1 MKSNKL
7 KIILIITSTLLAI
20 SISIIVFLYI
30 FRPYN
35 IILID
40 KDITME
46 VNTPYNEPGYIVTKL
61 NNKPFHL
68 EVINNID
75 NTKIGE
81 YEITYKI
88 GNYKK
93 IRKVNVV
100 DTTKPVITIL
110 KDNPMYICPDGKI
123 KDYGA
128 TASDNYDK
136 DLTNK
141 IKTTV
146 KEDEIIY
153 EVSDSSENKT
163 TLSRKIIRKDITKP
177 VIKLDKNI
185 TIKKGSTFK
194 DVYTAN
200 DNCDGN
206 ITDKVIKTGNVN
218 TNKVGTYEITYK
230 VKDKSNNEV
239 SITRKV
245 KVIDNTIK
253 GKGKTIYLTFD
264 DGPSIENTPDILDIL
279 KKHNIKATFFVINHN
294 KNTDYLL
301 KREYDEGHAIGYHSY
316 THNYSK
322 IYKTDTAYFE
332 DLNKIKNKVKNVI
345 GIETNLIRFPGGSS
359 NTISKSYNKGI
370 MTRLTK
376 SVTEK
381 GYIYF
386 DWNVGSSDTTL
397 KDSKKICNQ
406 VTKSLI
412 YKENVV
418 LMHDSSDKIYN
429 SEALSCI
436 IKYGMENGYE
446 FSKLDN
452 NSNTAHHY
460 VNN

>member
-1 MKSNKL
+1 MKNNNL
-7 KIILIITSTLLAI
+7 KIVLIIISILLAI

-35 IILID
+35 IVLID

-46 VNTPYNEPGYIVTKL
+46 VNTKYNEPGYTVTKL
-61 NNKPFHL
+61 NNKPFHM
-68 EVINNID
+68 EIINNV
-75 NTKIGE
+75 NSNKIGE
-81 YEITYKI
+81 YEIVYKI
-88 GNYKK
+88 GNIKK
-93 IRKVNVV
+93 VRKVSVV
-100 DTTKPVITIL
+100 DTTKPVITI
-110 KDNPMYICPDGKI
+110 KGDNPLYVCPNDKV

-128 TASDNYDK
+128 KAVDNYDK
-136 DLTNK
+136 DLTDK
-141 IKTTV
+141 IKTSI
-146 KEDEIIY
+146 KDDEIIY
-153 EVSDSSENKT
+153 EVVDSSGNKA
-163 TLSRKIIRKDITKP
+163 TLSRKIIKKDVTKP
-177 VIKLDKNI
+177 TFKLDKNI
-185 TIKKGSTFK
+185 TIKKGSSFK
-194 DVYTAN
+194 DVYSAN
-200 DNCDGN
+200 DNCDGDVTN
-206 ITDKVIKTGNVN
+206 KVIKTGSVD
-218 TNKVGTYEITYK
+218 TNRVGSYEITYK
-230 VKDKSNNEV
+230 VKDKSNNEA
-239 SITRKV
+239 IIKRKV
-245 KVIDNTIK
+245 NVIDNSIK
-253 GKGKTIYLTFD
+253 GKNKIIYLTFD
-264 DGPSIENTPDILDIL
+264 DGPSIKNTPEILDIL

-316 THNYSK
+316 THDYAK
-322 IYKTDTAYFE
+322 IYKSETAFYDDF
-332 DLNKIKNKVKNVI
+332 NKIKNKVYNVL
-345 GIETNLIRFPGGSS
+345 GVYSNLIRFPGGSS

>member
-194 DVYTAN
+194 DTYTAN
-200 DNCDGN
+200 DNCDGDV
-206 ITDKVIKTGNVN
+206 TSKVIKTGSVD
-218 TNKVGTYEITYK
+218 TNRVGSYEITYK
-230 VKDKSNNEV
+230 VKDKSNNEA
-239 SITRKV
+239 IIKRKV
-245 KVIDNTIK
+245 SVIDNSIK
-253 GKGKTIYLTFD
+253 GKNKIIYLTFD
-264 DGPSIENTPDILDIL
+264 DGPSIKNTPEILDIL

-316 THNYSK
+316 THDYAK
-322 IYKTDTAYFE
+322 IYKSETAFYD
-332 DLNKIKNKVKNVI
+332 DLNKIKNKVKDVL
-345 GIETNLIRFPGGSS
+345 GIYSNLMRFPGGSS
-359 NTISKSYNKGI
+359 NTISASYNKGI

-376 SVTEK
+376 DVVKK
-381 GYIYF
+381 GYVYF
-386 DWNVGSSDTTL
+386 DWNVGSSDTML
-397 KDSKKICNQ
+397 KDSQKICNQ
-406 VTKSLI
+406 VTKNLI

-429 SEALSCI
+429 AKALSCI
-436 IKYGMENGYE
+436 IKYGLENGYR
-446 FSKLDN
+446 FDKLDAT
-452 NSNTAHHY
+452 SYPAHHY

>member
-194 DVYTAN
+194 DTYTAN
-200 DNCDGN
+200 DNCDGDV
-206 ITDKVIKTGNVN
+206 TSKVIKTGSVD
-218 TNKVGTYEITYK
+218 TNRVGSYEITYK
-230 VKDKSNNEV
+230 VKDKSNNEA
-239 SITRKV
+239 IIKRKV
-245 KVIDNTIK
+245 SVIDNSIK
-253 GKGKTIYLTFD
+253 GKNKIIYLTFD
-264 DGPSIENTPDILDIL
+264 DGPSIKNTPEILDIL

-316 THNYSK
+316 THDYAK
-322 IYKTDTAYFE
+322 IYKSETAFYD
-332 DLNKIKNKVKNVI
+332 DLNKIKNKVKDVL
-345 GIETNLIRFPGGSS
+345 GIYSNLMRFPGGSS
-359 NTISKSYNKGI
+359 NTISASYNKGI

-376 SVTEK
+376 DVVKK
-381 GYIYF
+381 GYVYF

-397 KDSKKICNQ
+397 KDSQKICNQ
-406 VTKSLI
+406 VTKNLI

-429 SEALSCI
+429 AKALSCI
-436 IKYGMENGYE
+436 IKYGLENGYR
-446 FSKLDN
+446 FDKLDAT
-452 NSNTAHHY
+452 SYPAHHY

>member
-7 KIILIITSTLLAI
+7 KILLIITSILLAI
-20 SISIIVFLYI
+20 SISIIIFLYI

-46 VNTPYNEPGYIVTKL
+46 VNTPYNEPGYTVTKL

-194 DVYTAN
+194 DTYTAN
-200 DNCDGN
+200 DNCDGDV
-206 ITDKVIKTGNVN
+206 TSKVIKTGSVD
-218 TNKVGTYEITYK
+218 TNRVGSYEITYK
-230 VKDKSNNEV
+230 VKDKSNNEA
-239 SITRKV
+239 IIKRKV
-245 KVIDNTIK
+245 SVIDNSIK
-253 GKGKTIYLTFD
+253 GKNKIIYLTFD
-264 DGPSIENTPDILDIL
+264 DGPSIKNTPEILDIL

-316 THNYSK
+316 THDYAK
-322 IYKTDTAYFE
+322 IYKSETAFYD
-332 DLNKIKNKVKNVI
+332 DLNKIKNKVKDVL
-345 GIETNLIRFPGGSS
+345 GIYSNLMRFPGGSS
-359 NTISKSYNKGI
+359 NTISASYNKGI

-376 SVTEK
+376 DVVKK
-381 GYIYF
+381 GYVYF
-386 DWNVGSSDTTL
+386 DWNVGSSDTML
-397 KDSKKICNQ
+397 KDSQKICNQ
-406 VTKSLI
+406 VTKNLI

-429 SEALSCI
+429 AKALSCI
-436 IKYGMENGYE
+436 IKYGLENGYR
-446 FSKLDN
+446 FDKLDAT
-452 NSNTAHHY
+452 SYPAHHY

>member
-46 VNTPYNEPGYIVTKL
+46 VNTPYNEPGYTVTKL

-194 DVYTAN
+194 DTYTAN
-200 DNCDGN
+200 DNCDGDV
-206 ITDKVIKTGNVN
+206 TSKVIKTGSVD
-218 TNKVGTYEITYK
+218 TNRVGSYEITYK
-230 VKDKSNNEV
+230 VKDKSNNEA
-239 SITRKV
+239 IIKRKV
-245 KVIDNTIK
+245 SVIDNSIK
-253 GKGKTIYLTFD
+253 GKNKIIYLTFD
-264 DGPSIENTPDILDIL
+264 DGPSIKNTPEILDIL

-316 THNYSK
+316 THDYAK
-322 IYKTDTAYFE
+322 IYKSETAFYD
-332 DLNKIKNKVKNVI
+332 DLNKIKNKVKDVL
-345 GIETNLIRFPGGSS
+345 GIYSNLMRFPGGSS
-359 NTISKSYNKGI
+359 NTISASYNKGI

-376 SVTEK
+376 DVVKK
-381 GYIYF
+381 GYVYF

-397 KDSKKICNQ
+397 KDSQKICNQ
-406 VTKSLI
+406 VTKNLI

-429 SEALSCI
+429 AKALSCI
-436 IKYGMENGYE
+436 IKYGLENGYR
-446 FSKLDN
+446 FDKLDAT
-452 NSNTAHHY
+452 SYPAHHY